1 MRRRVR
7 VGLQPRVECGADAAE
22 LTAGGQTADGSEND
36 DYPLLNKM
44 MRSFFGQLLTTSYFT
59 H

>member
-7 VGLQPRVECGADAAE
+7 VGLQPRVECGADPAE

-36 DYPLLNKM
+36 DLSNKM
-44 MRSFFGQLLTTSYFT
+44 MRSFFGQLLIASYFT